1 MRITTILTVAAAA
14 AGLAGL
20 AGCGP
25 GLKGGGGRLRIQT
38 SSGPVFDWDRCDAFG
53 VKECGDK
60 LKVSGLVIVP
70 VDCTV
75 GGTASGE
82 RPSSSTIASQ
92 SAEAPPPGAPAGG
105 PALRSVE
112 RRAVMARPGPH
123 GKRNVKRP
131 TPSPKVQE
139 PAVIPAPSAPR

>member
-1 MRITTILTVAAAA
+1 MAAAA

-82 RPSSSTIASQ
+82 RPVMWSVQASGGFGAQ
-92 SAEAPPPGAPAGG
+92 LQPPITYGVAPAGG
-105 PALRSVE
+105 TADPAIELKTGCQYLASFTVYAQGTGSE
-112 RRAVMARPGPH
+112 
-123 GKRNVKRP
+123 
-131 TPSPKVQE
+131 TLSESFQW
-139 PAVIPAPSAPR
+139 